1 MHDDITAF
9 VRFVNQLKLSFCFQ
23 WNWIYSENNH
33 KRTEQLYWNKP
44 FIWSSALNYT
54 KMYVHGTKKI
64 KEKQM
69 KQNTILRLSKTRY
82 PCCWVRISNLSSKYI
97 SIDEQFCYHRFL
109 QSKSTAKQRMLH
121 TCWERDSKE
130 TYVVK
135 FVKRYTHLLL
145 CSFIDARTNAHGA
158 LDVMSIQ

>member
-1 MHDDITAF
+1 
-9 VRFVNQLKLSFCFQ
+9 
-23 WNWIYSENNH
+23 
-33 KRTEQLYWNKP
+33 
-44 FIWSSALNYT
+44 
-54 KMYVHGTKKI
+54 
-64 KEKQM
+64 M

-145 CSFIDARTNAHGA
+145 CSFIDARTNVHGG
-158 LDVMSIQ
+158 LDVMSIQQLFLPKQSSTSCCMGGDMNQIISLTRLSRPLYTFQTLHVTKLLFCQA